1 MHDQLLLYSR
11 GMRRNNTFTIKFL
24 YALIWV
30 MVLSGVA
37 LPAYAQ
43 KTKHAAKDT
52 LTTKNVQD
60 TTTVKSKGTQN
71 KSQLTDKI
79 VYQANDS
86 IVFYGDGTGMMYGNG
101 DIQYQKM
108 ELKANYIRMK
118 MDSSLVYAMG
128 TKDSTGQLV
137 GEPSF
142 KDESNQFDAKEL
154 TYNFKTKR
162 GFIHHTVTQ
171 QGEGY
176 IVSDLT
182 KLTSDKTFYMSNMQ
196 YTTCDH
202 TDHPDYYIQ
211 LTRAKVKPQKYI
223 VSGPAYLVIEDVP
236 LPLALPF
243 GYFPF
248 TSKYSSGIIVPSYG
262 DDFTRGFYLHNGG
275 YYFAL
280 NDYMDLAL
288 TGEIYT
294 KGTWAVNAISTYVK
308 RYKYRGSL
316 NFSYRQDITSEK
328 GMPDYGKSTNM
339 SIQWTHSQDS
349 KASLYSTLSGS
360 VNFSTSGY
368 NRSNINN
375 VYDPTLMSQNTKSS
389 SINFSQRF
397 PNSPFTLSANAN
409 ITQRTADSTINMQL
423 PNLTVTMSQI
433 HPFKRANTVG
443 PEKWYDKIVMSYS
456 GSFAN
461 SIQTKENKLL
471 HSSFSRDWQNG
482 FDHQIPVSAT
492 FNLFKY
498 ISITPAVNYE
508 ERWYFKSVQQRWN
521 SNTQSV
527 IRDTTSGFYRSYNF
541 NASVTANTTIYGF
554 FIPNRKI
561 FGDKIDRIRHVFKPS
576 ISFTYNP
583 DFSNPIWGSYK
594 TYDKYVQDSQDP
606 QRMDKETV
614 LYSPFE
620 GGIYGYPAAGKSGAI
635 GYSFSN
641 NVEMKVKEKS
651 DTTDQPV
658 YKVVSLI
665 DNFSWSGSYNLA
677 TDSLRWSLINA
688 NLRLKLP
695 FSKSYT
701 LNLSGTF
708 DPYLYGLDA
717 NKNPVHI
724 NQLRWAH
731 GKFPRFMG
739 TNFSQSFTISDQT
752 FKHNSSGNKENTN
765 QEQPSQQTTLMN
777 NTDIPSLYNAQQDT
791 VKKQTKPSSSEVDA
805 DGYEKP
811 QFHWSLSFN
820 YSLLYGQSSIF
831 NYHTMEYGMQWTQNL
846 SLNGTISPTPKWNIN
861 WSASYSFAN
870 KQFTQINIGITRD
883 LHCWSMSAQLVPV
896 GYYTSYMVRIAVKSS
911 LLEGLKYQKSSSFQD
926 NVNWE

>member
-1 MHDQLLLYSR
+1 MQITLL
-11 GMRRNNTFTIKFL
+11 GMLLMGSAFSMMAQHTARPANDTI
-24 YALIWV
+24 AT
-30 MVLSGVA
+30 
-37 LPAYAQ
+37 
-43 KTKHAAKDT
+43 KTPQD
-52 LTTKNVQD
+52 TTKN
-60 TTTVKSKGTQN
+60 KAKQN
-71 KSQLTDKI
+71 EQFTDKI
-79 VYQANDS
+79 IYQANDS
-86 IVFYGDGTGMMYGNG
+86 IVFFGDGTGIMYGQG

-108 ELKANYIRMK
+108 ELQANYIRMK
-118 MDSSLVYAMG
+118 MDSSLVYATG
-128 TKDSTGQLV
+128 SKDSTGNWV
-137 GEPSF
+137 GEPDF
-142 KDESNQFDAKEL
+142 KDENNQFTSKQL

-171 QGEGY
+171 QGEGWV
-176 IVSDLT
+176 VSDLT
-182 KLTSDKTFYMSNMQ
+182 KLSADKTFYMSNVQ
-196 YTTCDH
+196 YTTCDN
-202 TDHPDYYIQ
+202 TDHPDFYIQ

-236 LPLALPF
+236 LPVALPF

-248 TSKYSSGIIVPSYG
+248 TQKYSSGIIVPSYG
-262 DDFTRGFYLHNGG
+262 DDFTRGFFLHNGG
-275 YYFAL
+275 YYFAI
-280 NDYMDLAL
+280 NDYVDLAL

-294 KGTWAVNAISTYVK
+294 KGTWALNAISTYVK
-308 RYKYRGSL
+308 RYKFRGSL
-316 NFSYRQDITSEK
+316 NISYRQDVVSEK

-375 VYDPTLMSQNTKSS
+375 VYNPYIMSQNTKSS
-389 SINFSQRF
+389 SVNFSQRF

-423 PNLTVTMSQI
+423 PNLTVAMSRI
-433 HPFKRANTVG
+433 YPFKRSNHVG
-443 PEKWYDKIVMSYS
+443 PEKWYDKIAMSYT
-456 GSFAN
+456 GAFAN
-461 SIQTKENKLL
+461 SIQTKENRLF
-471 HSSFSRDWQNG
+471 HSSLSRDWQNG
-482 FDHQIPVSAT
+482 FDHQIPISASFSL
-492 FNLFKY
+492 FNY
-498 ISITPAVNYE
+498 INITPAVNYH
-508 ERWYFKSVQQRWN
+508 ERWYFKSVLQHWD
-521 SNTQSV
+521 NTKQTV
-527 IRDTTSGFYRSYNF
+527 IRDTTSGFYRSYDF
-541 NASVTANTTIYGF
+541 NASITAQTTFYGF
-554 FIPNRKI
+554 YIPSRKL
-561 FGDKIDRIRHVFKPS
+561 FGDKIDRIRHVFIPS
-576 ISFTYNP
+576 FSFTYNP

-594 TYDKYVQDSQDP
+594 TYDKYVQDMQNP
-606 QRMDKETV
+606 QIMDKQTV

-620 GGIYGYPAAGKSGAI
+620 GALYGYPAAGKSGAI

-641 NVEMKVKEKS
+641 NLEMKVKTKS
-651 DTTDQPV
+651 DTTDQPT

-665 DNFSWSGSYNLA
+665 DNFSWSGSYNLVA
-677 TDSLRWSLINA
+677 DSMRWSLINA

-695 FSKSYT
+695 FSKSYM

-717 NKNPVHI
+717 NHNPVHI

-739 TNFSQSFTISDQT
+739 TNFSQSFTLNDQT
-752 FKHNSSGNKENTN
+752 FKHGAAKKQSN
-765 QEQPSQQTTLMN
+765 QQPADHSDIMP
-777 NTDIPSLYNAQQDT
+777 NTDLPSLYNQSDSTMQ
-791 VKKQTKPSSSEVDA
+791 KQSKPTNSEVDA

-820 YSLLYGQSSIF
+820 YSLMYGQSGVF
-831 NYHTMEYGMQWTQNL
+831 NYNTMEYNMQWTQNL
-846 SLNGTISPTPKWNIN
+846 SLNGTLSPTPKWNVN

-870 KQFTQINIGITRD
+870 KKFTQLNIGITRD
-883 LHCWSMSAQLVPV
+883 LHCWSLTAQLVPV

>member
-1 MHDQLLLYSR
+1 MLLMGSSFS
-11 GMRRNNTFTIKFL
+11 M
-24 YALIWV
+24 
-30 MVLSGVA
+30 M
-37 LPAYAQ
+37 AQ
-43 KTKHAAKDT
+43 KTSRLTKDT
-52 LTTKNVQD
+52 LATKTPQD
-60 TTTVKSKGTQN
+60 TTKIKAKQN
-71 KSQLTDKI
+71 EQFTDKI
-79 VYQANDS
+79 IYQANDS
-86 IVFYGDGTGMMYGNG
+86 IIFFGDGTGIMYGQG

-108 ELKANYIRMK
+108 ELQANYIRMK
-118 MDSSLVYAMG
+118 MDSSLVYATG
-128 TKDSTGQLV
+128 SKDSTGNWV
-137 GEPSF
+137 GEPDF
-142 KDESNQFDAKEL
+142 KDDNNQFTSKQL

-171 QGEGY
+171 QGEGWV
-176 IVSDLT
+176 VSDLT
-182 KLTSDKTFYMSNMQ
+182 KLSADKTFYMSNVQ
-196 YTTCDH
+196 YTTCDN
-202 TDHPDYYIQ
+202 TDHPDFYIQ

-236 LPLALPF
+236 LPVALPF

-248 TSKYSSGIIVPSYG
+248 TQKYSSGIIVPSYG

-275 YYFAL
+275 YYFAI
-280 NDYMDLAL
+280 NDYVDLAL

-294 KGTWAVNAISTYVK
+294 KGTWALNAISTYVK
-308 RYKYRGSL
+308 RYRYRGSL
-316 NFSYRQDITSEK
+316 NFSYRQDVVSEK

-339 SIQWTHSQDS
+339 SIQWSHSQDS

-375 VYDPTLMSQNTKSS
+375 VYNPYIMSQNTKSS

-423 PNLTVTMSQI
+423 PNLTVAMSRI
-433 HPFKRANTVG
+433 YPFKRSNHVG
-443 PEKWYDKIVMSYS
+443 PEKWYDKIALSYN

-461 SIQTKENKLL
+461 SIQTKENKLF

-482 FDHQIPVSAT
+482 FDHQIPISASFSL
-492 FNLFKY
+492 FNY
-498 ISITPAVNYE
+498 INITPAINYH
-508 ERWYFKSVQQRWN
+508 ERWYFKSVLQHWDN
-521 SNTQSV
+521 ATQTV
-527 IRDTTSGFYRSYNF
+527 IRDTTSGFYRSYDF
-541 NASVTANTTIYGF
+541 NASLTAQTTFYGF
-554 FIPNRKI
+554 YIPSRKL
-561 FGDKIDRIRHVFKPS
+561 FGDKIDRIRHVFIPS
-576 ISFTYNP
+576 FSFTYNP

-594 TYDKYVQDSQDP
+594 TYDKYVQDTQNH
-606 QRMDKETV
+606 QLMDKQTV

-620 GGIYGYPAAGKSGAI
+620 GALYGYPAAGKSGAI

-641 NVEMKVKEKS
+641 NLEMKVKTKS
-651 DTTDQPV
+651 DTTNQPT
-658 YKVVSLI
+658 YKIVSLI

-677 TDSLRWSLINA
+677 ADSLRWSLINA

-695 FSKSYT
+695 FSKAYT

-708 DPYLYGLDA
+708 DPYLYGLNA
-717 NKNPVHI
+717 NHMPVHI

-739 TNFSQSFTISDQT
+739 TNFSQSFTLNDQT
-752 FKHNSSGNKENTN
+752 FKHSSSKQQSE
-765 QEQPSQQTTLMN
+765 QEPASNPNLMP
-777 NTDIPSLYNAQQDT
+777 NTDIPSLYNQSDSTMQ
-791 VKKQTKPSSSEVDA
+791 KKSKPSNSEVDA

-820 YSLLYGQSSIF
+820 YSLMYGQSGIF
-831 NYHTMEYGMQWTQNL
+831 NYNTMEYNMQWTQNL
-846 SLNGTISPTPKWNIN
+846 SLSGMLSPTPKWNVN

-870 KQFTQINIGITRD
+870 KKFTQLNIGITRD
-883 LHCWSMSAQLVPV
+883 LHCWSLTAQLVPI